1 MFIIWCSLVMK
12 SVFYILLLL
21 IGYGISDPADQYLI
35 CKPVN
40 EAFESSTSESST
52 TNCDERATLQGK
64 RGPQGAP
71 GIPGPPGL
79 TGATDY
85 QRVKSMIEADLQD
98 IKDELKCR
106 EGVVVDKV
114 CYWLPKRAG
123 VKVTYDQ
130 AAALCA
136 YHGAVGY

>member
-21 IGYGISDPADQYLI
+21 IGYGISDPADQHLI

-71 GIPGPPGL
+71 
-79 TGATDY
+79 
-85 QRVKSMIEADLQD
+85 VSE
-98 IKDELKCR
+98 
-106 EGVVVDKV
+106 
-114 CYWLPKRAG
+114 
-123 VKVTYDQ
+123 TYK
-130 AAALCA
+130 L
-136 YHGAVGY
+136 